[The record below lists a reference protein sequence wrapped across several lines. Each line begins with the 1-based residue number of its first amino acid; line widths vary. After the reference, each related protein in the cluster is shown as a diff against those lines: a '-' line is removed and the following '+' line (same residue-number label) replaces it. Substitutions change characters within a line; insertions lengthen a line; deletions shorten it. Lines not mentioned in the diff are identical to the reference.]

1 MEMTFRTI
9 WTTTSATV
17 YVIYDYTL
25 LHECAIQINTLYL
38 SLIVEMALI
47 TTIGIKRNLKIND

>member
-1 MEMTFRTI
+1 MEMTFNTLRTI
-9 WTTTSATV
+9 TSTTI

-38 SLIVEMALI
+38 SLVVDMALI
-47 TTIGIKRNLKIND
+47 TTIGIRRNLKTND